1 MLMKTLLYTSTKILA
16 IGTVISASSL
26 YAFTLNIHNPCYQSI
41 QKIDN
46 TYKNDKVFKM
56 LMDQSFEHMV
66 QAPKEYIHGGNPWI
80 NKNYQDFPPFLE
92 AWCEF
97 LPKAIGSTDDGLK
110 YIQDMDMFSYKNPFA
125 KALLQSNTGIELFN
139 NYMKE
144 YGKFMDTPVSTKYV
158 AEWLNDTRIERE
170 DYVLPDSKAADG
182 GFKSFNTFFARALK
196 DQKSSRP
203 QTMPER
209 DYIISAP
216 TDCIINSIPQEITD
230 EDTLIATKGNQKLNL
245 KQMLNNSK
253 YYKKFLGGTAV
264 SCVLMPNTYH
274 HYHSPID
281 GKIIESKIIKG
292 ALLGTDDFPSFVPKN
307 GNVGYYGS
315 DFNQFSDYQRGY
327 FIGDTGK
334 YGYVAMVAVGLSN
347 IGSIVFEKKYSHI
360 TKPVPI
366 KRGDELG
373 HFLYG
378 GSLFIMFFEKG
389 RFKSDA
395 IRVRLGNQIGT
406 FNTL

>member
-1 MLMKTLLYTSTKILA
+1 MNRIFNSLIKPMVISIA
-16 IGTVISASSL
+16 VGTVSL
-26 YAFTLNIHNPCYQSI
+26 YAVQLNPKNPCYQSI
-41 QKIDN
+41 KKIDDR
-46 TYKNDKVFKM
+46 YHNDEVFKL
-56 LMDQSFEHMV
+56 LMDQSFLHMV
-66 QAPKEYIHGGNPWI
+66 EAPEDYMHGGNPWI
-80 NKNYQDFPPFLE
+80 GKSYKDLPPFLE
-92 AWCEF
+92 EWCEF
-97 LPKAIGSTDDGLK
+97 LPKAIGSSDDGLK
-110 YIQDMDMFSYKNPFA
+110 YIQDMDMFSYQNPFA
-125 KALLQSNTGIELFN
+125 QALFQSKLGTKLFN
-139 NYMKE
+139 SYMKE
-144 YGKFMDTPVSTKYV
+144 YGHFMDTPASARYV
-158 AEWLNDTRIERE
+158 AEWLNDARIEKE
-170 DYVLPDSKAADG
+170 DYALPDPKAEDG
-182 GFKSFNTFFARALK
+182 GFKSFNTFFARSFK
-196 DQKSSRP
+196 DQQKSRP
-203 QTMPER
+203 QTMPDR
-209 DYIISAP
+209 DYVVTAP
-216 TDCIINSIPQEITD
+216 TDCIINSIPQVITD

-245 KQMLNNSK
+245 KQMLDDSRH
-253 YYKKFLGGTAV
+253 YKRFLGGTAV

-315 DFNQFSDYQRGY
+315 DFNQFSTYQRGY

-347 IGSIVFEKKYSHI
+347 IGSIVFEKKYNKVD
-360 TKPVPI
+360 KPVPV

-389 RFKSDA
+389 KFKSDA

-406 FNTL
+406 FDTP

>member
-1 MLMKTLLYTSTKILA
+1 MKRALCKWSSLA
-16 IGTVISASSL
+16 VLGVVIGSSSL
-26 YAFTLNIHNPCYQSI
+26 YAVNLDKDNPCYQSI
-41 QKIDN
+41 QKIDE
-46 TYKNDKVFKM
+46 TYQNDKVFKM

-66 QAPKEYIHGGNPWI
+66 EAPEGYMHGGNPWI
-80 NKNYQDFPPFLE
+80 DKSYKDLPPFLE
-92 AWCEF
+92 EWCEF
-97 LPKAIGSTDDGLK
+97 LPKAIGSSDDGLK

-125 KALLQSNTGIELFN
+125 KTLLQSKTGLALFDS
-139 NYMKE
+139 YMKE
-144 YGKFMDTPVSTKYV
+144 YGKFMDTPASAKYV
-158 AEWLNDTRIERE
+158 AEWLNDNRIEKE
-170 DYVLPDSKAADG
+170 DYDLPDPSAADG
-182 GFKSFNTFFARALK
+182 GFKSFNTFFARSLK

-203 QTMPER
+203 QTMPDR
-209 DYIISAP
+209 DYIVSAP

-230 EDTLIATKGNQKLNL
+230 EDALIATKGNQKLNL
-245 KQMLNNSK
+245 KQMLDNSRYHK
-253 YYKKFLGGTAV
+253 IFLGGTAV

-281 GKIIESKIIKG
+281 GKIIESKIIRG
-292 ALLGTDDFPSFVPKN
+292 ALLGTDDFPSFVTKD

-315 DFNQFSDYQRGY
+315 DFNQFSNYQRGY

-334 YGYVAMVAVGLSN
+334 YGHVAMVAVGLSN
-347 IGSIVFEKKYSHI
+347 IGSIVFEKKYNNVS
-360 TKPVPI
+360 KPVPV

-389 RFKSDA
+389 KFKSDA

-406 FNTL
+406 FDTP